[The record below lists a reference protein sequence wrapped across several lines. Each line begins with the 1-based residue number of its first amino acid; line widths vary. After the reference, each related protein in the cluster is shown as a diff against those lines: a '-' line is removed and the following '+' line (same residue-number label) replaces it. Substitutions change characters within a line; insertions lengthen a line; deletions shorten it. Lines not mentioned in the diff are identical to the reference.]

1 MRFFKFVLLLLAAG
15 CASSGGQDSILRTYD
30 LGTVAPKAQ
39 LPGLRS
45 VTVRAPMPYDGTD
58 MLYRLAWK
66 DGAEIAPFAQSRWA
80 APPAELVRRQ
90 LVRALPASAVAPCAL
105 EVELQD
111 FSQVFSAKDASEAR
125 LELRASL
132 IAGNARV
139 ASRGIAI
146 TQADA
151 GANAASGAAAFA
163 RAADRAVGELGAW
176 AASQTACR

>member
-1 MRFFKFVLLLLAAG
+1 MRFVRFLPLLLAAG
-15 CASSGGQDSILRTYD
+15 CTSSGGQDSILRTYD

-39 LPGLRS
+39 LPALRS

-66 DGAEIAPFAQSRWA
+66 DGAEIAPFAQTRWA

-90 LVRALPASAVAPCAL
+90 LVRALPASASAPCAL

-111 FSQVFSAKDASEAR
+111 FSQVFSAKEASEAR
-125 LELRASL
+125 VELRASL

-139 ASRGIAI
+139 AAKGFGIAEGN
-146 TQADA
+146 A
-151 GANAASGAAAFA
+151 GGSAATGASAFA
-163 RAADRAVGELGAW
+163 RAADRAVGELASW
-176 AASQTACR
+176 IAAQPGCR